1 VFIRSPHQQDGP
13 GDSQVSLMVLFA
25 LAFSLT
31 LTGCAPST
39 AEAERLVQSGL
50 TAAEAGDTDRAFE
63 LFAQAAMSSPR
74 YVPAA
79 IAAAEL
85 AVDTGDYA
93 RADEQFTLAIAWA
106 PETLLWLE
114 KRAAARQLAG
124 QIEASLADYNEVIAR
139 DPDNTTAR
147 YNRGAIAAQRG
158 DRRAAIADLERA
170 FRTPR

>member
-1 VFIRSPHQQDGP
+1 VCIRSPHQQDGS
-13 GDSQVSLMVLFA
+13 GVSQVSLVLPFA

-31 LTGCAPST
+31 VAGCAPST

-50 TAAEAGDTDRAFE
+50 TAAEAGDTNHAFE

-79 IAAAEL
+79 IASAEL

-93 RADEQFTLAIAWA
+93 RADEQFTLAIAWDPA
-106 PETLLWLE
+106 TLLWLE

-124 QIEASLADYNEVIAR
+124 QIEASLADNA
-139 DPDNTTAR
+139 TAR
-147 YNRGAIAAQRG
+147 YNRGALAAQRG
-158 DRRAAIADLERA
+158 DRRAALADLERA